1 VGEELG
7 QGRFNRLKN
16 SIQQLCKGRAS
27 ADDFVLEH
35 VEDISRLQD
44 SGLLTAMLN
53 LISNKASRIQVEQ
66 MVAGNAKGGEQAMQQ
81 EEAPSSLGEALG
93 AAIRRAEGGG
103 EEREKK
109 AGKGKSKKKHVGHFG
124 IEMEEEA
131 VPAMEQNKQTAATSR
146 HEKLTGRKAND
157 KASSSG
163 QQEQSVSADDV
174 VAAAE
179 AFALKLL

>member
-1 VGEELG
+1 
-7 QGRFNRLKN
+7 
-16 SIQQLCKGRAS
+16 
-27 ADDFVLEH
+27 
-35 VEDISRLQD
+35 
-44 SGLLTAMLN
+44 
-53 LISNKASRIQVEQ
+53 
-66 MVAGNAKGGEQAMQQ
+66 MVAGNAKGSEQAMK
-81 EEAPSSLGEALG
+81 EEAAPSSLGEALG
-93 AAIRRAEGGG
+93 AAMRRAEAGG
-103 EEREKK
+103 EEGEKK

-131 VPAMEQNKQTAATSR
+131 IPAREQNKQTAATGR

-163 QQEQSVSADDV
+163 VGEEEEELVMLTVVQQQEQSVSADDV